1 MHRKWRKS
9 EDLAWRMVEGLVASH
24 GLHDTAQDFTRCA
37 HSSSSSSSSSSSV
50 AAPSWLL
57 SQARSTENSVA
68 RCYSFLYLAMA
79 LSGGVSNQVQFADLL
94 SFSRLGTSHHQW
106 AGSTLLLRKIDNT
119 LANAK
124 LRGAEGDEVDGGAAS
139 ADGGDGGAGKD
150 DGGEGGES
158 KDGAT
163 GPGAAGG
170 QTGVSCRSSS
180 SKGRK
185 GTTDASFSDAAPN
198 YANDDAAPPLP
209 KTLVDLCL
217 AELETMQRR
226 CRGKHSAA
234 VVGELLEY
242 RLGFLSFVLHNAPG
256 DTLKDGKLLERV
268 QKTVVGLAKE
278 DGLMH
283 RKALTFLAQTTDLYQ
298 KFDQHELLKGFLQ
311 TLTDEGTLDH
321 EMVDA
326 PCFEAIKVSYNN
338 FEADD
343 KMRLGLLRVIQQ
355 IMYRARLDAV
365 SESASELLQSPR
377 SMSGGKVKGGKTKGA
392 GAGRVEG
399 RDTDLDALARAD
411 VVREVRAYLKHVA
424 RAFGD
429 RRRASPPTALLLS
442 SSSSSSSSS
451 ASSSSSESKHESK
464 SGEGG
469 RSEIDGE
476 RGGERGGEIVV
487 ASSAESDASDGRC
500 ILRCLAFLSKH
511 GKLDIPRSL
520 AHCATVLGRP
530 LAVTFTIIPIAG
542 GGSLANQHYGGPQ
555 QPNQQPTSVTLQA
568 HTNMPLVY
576 LPVRIARVLGHAV
589 DVVEMKTVIGAT
601 SSVRVWDGVVSHAPH
616 GNGGKKLVW
625 SVYKSGP
632 RLATIWD
639 AFHRHCRERLPSSSA
654 SSSSSSSVASSIPFS
669 AGGYG
674 VSPVLELA
682 LEARGKRKRAIGE
695 REEER
700 EKK

>member
-1 MHRKWRKS
+1 MHRKWKKC
-9 EDLAWRMVEGLVASH
+9 DTLAWRMVEGLMASH
-24 GLHDTAQDFTRCA
+24 GLHDTTQDFTRCT
-37 HSSSSSSSSSSSV
+37 HSSSSSSSSSV
-50 AAPSWLL
+50 AESSWIL
-57 SQARSTENSVA
+57 SQARSTENSVV

-79 LSGGVSNQVQFADLL
+79 LSGGVTNQVQFVDLL
-94 SFSRLGTSHHQW
+94 SFSRLGNSHFQW
-106 AGSTLLLRKIDNT
+106 DGSTLLLKRIDLS
-119 LANAK
+119 LAKEAAK
-124 LRGAEGDEVDGGAAS
+124 LRGAEGDGADGGAAR
-139 ADGGDGGAGKD
+139 ADGGDGGANKD
-150 DGGEGGES
+150 DEAEGGES

-163 GPGAAGG
+163 GPGAAGC
-170 QTGVSCRSSS
+170 SSRSS
-180 SKGRK
+180 SKGGK
-185 GTTDASFSDAAPN
+185 GTTVEAPN
-198 YANDDAAPPLP
+198 NADDDAAPPLP
-209 KTLVDLCL
+209 ETLVDLCL

-226 CRGKHSAA
+226 CRGKHKAA

-256 DTLKDGKLLERV
+256 GTLKDGKLLERV

-326 PCFEAIKVSYNN
+326 PCFEAIKVSYTN

-343 KMRLGLLRVIQQ
+343 QMRGGLLRVIQQ

-365 SESASELLQSPR
+365 SKSASELLQSPR
-377 SMSGGKVKGGKTKGA
+377 SMSGGKGTGGKTKGA

-429 RRRASPPTALLLS
+429 HRRASPPTAILLS
-442 SSSSSSSSS
+442 SSSSSSSAS
-451 ASSSSSESKHESK
+451 ASSSTSESKHESK
-464 SGEGG
+464 CGEGG
-469 RSEIDGE
+469 RSEIDDE
-476 RGGERGGEIVV
+476 RGGKRGGELVV

-511 GKLDIPRSL
+511 GKFDIPRSL
-520 AHCATVLGRP
+520 SHCATVLGRP
-530 LAVTFTIIPIAG
+530 LAVTFTIIPIAV
-542 GGSLANQHYGGPQ
+542 GGSLANQHYGGAQ
-555 QPNQQPTSVTLQA
+555 QPNHQPIAVTLQV

-576 LPVRIARVLGHAV
+576 LPVRIARVLDRAV
-589 DVVEMKTVIGAT
+589 DVVEMKTVNGAT
-601 SSVRVWDGVVSHAPH
+601 SSVRVWDGVVSHATH
-616 GNGGKKLVW
+616 GSGGGKLVW

-639 AFHRHCRERLPSSSA
+639 TFHHHCRERLPSSSA

-700 EKK
+700 EKKIGREEN